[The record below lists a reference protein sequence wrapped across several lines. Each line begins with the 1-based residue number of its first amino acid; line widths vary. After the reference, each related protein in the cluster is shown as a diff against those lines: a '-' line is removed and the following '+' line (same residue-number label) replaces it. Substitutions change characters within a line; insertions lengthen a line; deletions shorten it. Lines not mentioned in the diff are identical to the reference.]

1 LIISKWRLGVRAT
14 IGLMSL
20 SLAASC
26 ATQQHESPQA
36 SSPAPVVAGT
46 PPAPSVA
53 VIQPA
58 PSMVAAPH
66 PRTPGPRTARVSYQG
81 EKYSGHRTANGERY
95 DPDALTAAS
104 STLPMGSSV
113 LVTDPAT
120 GRSVKVRIN
129 DRSPKAHGRALD
141 LSTHAAKELGITDKG
156 VARVKIKRAE
166 PTPDANESP
175 DPRTASSS
183 H

>member
-26 ATQQHESPQA
+26 ATTQRESPQV
-36 SSPAPVVAGT
+36 SLPAA
-46 PPAPSVA
+46 SVA
-53 VIQPA
+53 VAPPVPSIASAPHPA
-58 PSMVAAPH
+58 AAPH

-104 STLPMGSSV
+104 STLPMGSTV
-113 LVTDPAT
+113 VVTDPAT

-166 PTPDANESP
+166 PTPGANESP